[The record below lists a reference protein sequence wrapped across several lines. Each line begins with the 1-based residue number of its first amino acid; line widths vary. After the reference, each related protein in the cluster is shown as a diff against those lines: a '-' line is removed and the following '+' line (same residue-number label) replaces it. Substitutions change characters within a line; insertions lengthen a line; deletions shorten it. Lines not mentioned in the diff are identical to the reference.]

1 MMTVDQNIK
10 EIIIHEDYDE
20 DNYLATDIAL
30 LILEKPFEI
39 SETINVICLPPQDKL
54 FNLKRCTAIGW
65 GIIT

>member
-39 SETINVICLPPQDKL
+39 SETINVICLPPQGKL